1 MISSNVFRRTIDPFA
16 MFGYIGRLR
25 TKSTPVQPIVTKE
38 QIKKQIHK
46 SPRFINAADIFKD
59 LPEEQQEAL
68 REWFDEQAE
77 GEKPKI
83 EGGY

>member
-1 MISSNVFRRTIDPFA
+1 MGEHNFP
-16 MFGYIGRLR
+16 GK
-25 TKSTPVQPIVTKE
+25 KSVKPHIIAKE
-38 QIKKQIHK
+38 VHKKH
-46 SPRFINAADIFKD
+46 SFVSASDIFKD